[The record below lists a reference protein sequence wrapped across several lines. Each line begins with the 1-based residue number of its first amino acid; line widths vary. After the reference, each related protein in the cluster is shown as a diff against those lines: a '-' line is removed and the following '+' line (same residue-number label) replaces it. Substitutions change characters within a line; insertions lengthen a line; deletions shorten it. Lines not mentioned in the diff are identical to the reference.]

1 MSNQT
6 ETNLETTHVVASVN
20 DKRLL
25 SSLKH
30 LFASS
35 FSMLGELMQNARR
48 AGASRVDFLLD
59 TAKRE
64 LSVIDDGRGIQDFST
79 LIALC
84 ESDWEESTT
93 LTEKPFGMGF
103 FSVFYACEKVTI
115 KSNGSCIEA
124 TLDDIVSKRKI
135 EVVSSDCSKGTC
147 ITLHG
152 LSKELLELGINSLP
166 KAVDD
171 TNIHSHLKRFSRG
184 FPIPVA
190 LNGVEY
196 ERPHAMDN
204 IKTVATEFGHIHDR
218 LITEGDPRKPNA
230 RAYSDWAYYLQGLP
244 IESTIYGDESKIV
257 HLDSTRFIA
266 QMPDR
271 KALYDGGKQLA
282 GLKQAHRNLVVQMLV
297 SKKASMPSTQF
308 IMKYWGMCR
317 EYGAMELTSDIPYVP
332 SSLLSMVDSVDFRNE
347 DVFGPVRGLADLVTR
362 EDICAGKVQIWSG
375 ASSGSYEGHDHD
387 GALLKMMQRHGI
399 YALTHSHGLPDD
411 HWLFEHVMDWEDLEV
426 NVSHSDV
433 IGKELFYIGAAEV
446 HMKVV
451 DSVTV
456 KVTSTVD
463 PDFKLEETITGDWIA
478 YSDDIEGEVCLV
490 TRNNNAGDEPI
501 DFYDD
506 HTKENGES
514 DDSARDDL
522 LAEWNSTVS
531 GILGASLANLLQ
543 SDLSSVRC
551 SLQDANAGQL
561 ALVYGVSSWLPHL
574 ESYSLPRLRV
584 VDLEDPQKWEDL
596 ATQIRAG
603 GEINGEALKAAFANA
618 FGVKKQEGGPDQAS

>member
-6 ETNLETTHVVASVN
+6 ETKPETTHVVASVN

-48 AGASRVDFLLD
+48 AGATRVDFLLD

-79 LIALC
+79 LVALC
-84 ESDWEESTT
+84 ESDWSEATT

-135 EVVSSDCSKGTC
+135 EVVPTDYSKGTC

-152 LSKELLELGINSLP
+152 LSKDLLECGINALP
-166 KAVDD
+166 KAVED
-171 TNIHSHLKRFSRG
+171 TNITSHLKRFSRG

-196 ERPHAMDN
+196 ERPHAMDK
-204 IKTVATEFGHIHDR
+204 IETVMTEFGHIHDH
-218 LITEGDPRKPNA
+218 LITAGETRTANSLDNRG
-230 RAYSDWAYYLQGLP
+230 WAYYLQGLP
-244 IESTIYGDESKIV
+244 IEATIIGNEPRVV

-271 KALYDGGKQLA
+271 KALYDGDKQLA

-297 SKKASMPSTQF
+297 SKKATMPEQAF
-308 IMKYWGMCR
+308 VQKYWAVCK
-317 EYGAMELTSDIPYVP
+317 EYGAMELMNSIPYLP
-332 SSLLSMVDSVDFRNE
+332 SSLLSRVDAVDYRGF
-347 DVFGPVRGLADLVTR
+347 DAFGNPHELAQLLTR
-362 EDICAGKVQIWSG
+362 DEIIASKVQIWSG
-375 ASSGSYEGHDHD
+375 AAGGSYEAHEQD
-387 GALLKMMQRHGI
+387 GVLLKMMQRHRI
-399 YALTHSHGLPDD
+399 YALDANHGLSDD
-411 HWLFEHVMDWEDLEV
+411 HWLFEHVMDWQDLEV
-426 NVSHSDV
+426 SVSHSDV
-433 IGKELFYIGAAEV
+433 IGKEVFYIRTEEV
-446 HMKVV
+446 LMKVV

-478 YSDDIEGEVCLV
+478 YSDENEGEVCLV

-501 DFYDD
+501 DFYTD
-506 HTKENGES
+506 HCNEHDAYN
-514 DDSARDDL
+514 DSARDDL

-531 GILGASLANLLQ
+531 GILGATLASLVK
-543 SDLSSVRC
+543 SDLSSLRC

-561 ALVYGVSSWLPHL
+561 ALVYGVSSWRPHL
-574 ESYSLPRLRV
+574 ESYSVPRLRV
-584 VDLEDPQKWEDL
+584 VDLESPQMWDYL
-596 ATQIRAG
+596 AKQIGMA
-603 GEINGEALKAAFANA
+603 GEIDGEALKAAFASA
-618 FGVKKQEGGPDQAS
+618 FGVTKYEGGPGKSS